1 MGLVFQQ
8 TIYNIGDYMHCIHCD
23 SDNLKKLGMRFMG
36 KEKGLGYTC
45 LDCDKTFVV
54 PTTTNDAGEEE
65 EDFAINDDL
74 HYVRDDDF
82 IDDLLKSQI
91 FVFTCAVNNTEV
103 NEKFFGSL
111 QSYCASRDAK
121 LVIFPIRYRN
131 PSMIH
136 TSDEVDYPA
145 SIVPYLVE
153 NNLELL
159 PNVRALGGLKTQA
172 TTENPLTGVDG
183 MSKGASLIIGHPQ
196 VALKTLPR
204 NADKYPAI
212 ITTTGAITEKHYST
226 TKMGYK
232 AAFNHSMSAAVVEI
246 DHQGDFFIRH
256 LNFDG
261 EGFYDVNGYYT
272 SDNVEYGLKKTLG
285 LVTGDEHAIF
295 SDETVI
301 SATYFAQDSIVAT
314 LKPEKIVR
322 HDILDSYAISHH
334 HKKSFFTMYEKHH
347 SPEKRGSMRKEM
359 LETIGFID
367 ASTPNN
373 TVNIVVA
380 ANHNDHLY
388 RWLDSVNPD
397 VDYENALLFHELRY
411 KMLLAREDSGVI
423 PEPFELFAND
433 KLKSN
438 TIFLGRDES
447 YKIGEIEISN
457 HGDVGV
463 HGSRGSSRQFSNLP
477 VKTITGHSHSPV
489 IDKGNYTVG
498 TTSLLRL
505 EYNKGLSAW
514 HHAHVVVYPNGKRQM
529 IFIVNGKWRKEF

>member
-1 MGLVFQQ
+1 MGFVFQP
-8 TIYNIGDYMHCIHCD
+8 TIYNIGDYMHCIECN

-54 PTTTNDAGEEE
+54 PTTTNDVGEEE
-65 EDFAINDDL
+65 EDFVLNDDL
-74 HYVRDDDF
+74 LYVRDEEF
-82 IDDLLKSQI
+82 INDLLKSKV

-103 NEKFFGSL
+103 NEKFLRSL
-111 QSYCASRDAK
+111 QGYCESRDAR

-136 TSDEVDYPA
+136 TSDEVDYPV

-153 NNLELL
+153 NNIELL

-212 ITTTGAITEKHYST
+212 VTTTGAITEKHYST

-246 DHQGDFFIRH
+246 DHEGDFFIRH

-272 SDNVEYGLKKTLG
+272 NGGVKLGINNTLG

-295 SDETVI
+295 SDEDVI
-301 SATYFAQDSIVAT
+301 TATYFAQDSIVAT
-314 LKPEKIVR
+314 LKPMQLVR

-347 SPEKRGSMRKEM
+347 SPDKRGSMRKEM

-367 ASTPNN
+367 ASTPKD

-411 KMLLAREDSGVI
+411 KMLLAREDSGEI
-423 PEPFELFAND
+423 PEPFELFAAD

-438 TIFLGRDES
+438 THFLGRDGS
-447 YKIGEIEISN
+447 YKIGDIEISN

-463 HGSRGSSRQFSNLP
+463 HGSRGSSKQFSNLP

-529 IFIVNGKWRKEF
+529 IFIVNGKWRKV

>member
-1 MGLVFQQ
+1 
-8 TIYNIGDYMHCIHCD
+8 MHCIDCN

-45 LDCDKTFVV
+45 LDCDRTFVV
-54 PTTTNDAGEEE
+54 PSSTNDEGVEE
-65 EDFAINDDL
+65 EDFVLNDDL
-74 HYVRDDDF
+74 LYVRDDDY
-82 IDDLLKSQI
+82 IDGLLKSKVL
-91 FVFTCAVNNTEV
+91 VFTCAVNNTEV
-103 NEKFFGSL
+103 NEKFLRAL
-111 QSYCASRDAK
+111 QGYCAARDGR

-131 PSMIH
+131 PSMINN
-136 TSDEVDYPA
+136 SDEVDYPA
-145 SIVPYLVE
+145 HIVPYLVE
-153 NNLELL
+153 NNIELL
-159 PNVRALGGLKTQA
+159 PNLRALGGLKTQA

-212 ITTTGAITEKHYST
+212 VTTTGAVTEKHYST

-246 DHQGDFFIRH
+246 DDEGDFFIRH

-261 EGFYDVNGYYT
+261 EGFFDVNGYYY
-272 SDNVEYGLKKTLG
+272 SDHVRYGHDNILG

-295 SDETVI
+295 SDEDVI
-301 SATYFAQDSIVAT
+301 TATYFAQDSIVKA
-314 LKPEKIVR
+314 LKPKTIVR

-347 SPEKRGSMRKEM
+347 SPDKRGSMRKEM
-359 LETIGFID
+359 LETIDFID
-367 ASTPNN
+367 RSTPEG
-373 TVNIVVA
+373 TTNIIVA

-388 RWLDSVNPD
+388 RWLDAVNPD

-411 KMLLAREDSGVI
+411 RMLLSREETGTI
-423 PEPFELFAND
+423 PEPFELFARD
-433 KLKSN
+433 KLKSK
-438 TIFLGRDES
+438 TVFLGRDES
-447 YKIGEIEISN
+447 YKIAEIEISN

-463 HGSRGSSRQFSNLP
+463 HGSRGTSKQFSNLP

-529 IFIVNGKWRKEF
+529 IFIVNGKWRKA

>member
-1 MGLVFQQ
+1 
-8 TIYNIGDYMHCIHCD
+8 MHCVECD
-23 SDNLKKLGMRFMG
+23 STNLKKLGMRFMG
-36 KEKGLGYTC
+36 KEKGLGYSC
-45 LDCDKTFVV
+45 LVCENTFVV

-65 EDFAINDDL
+65 EDFIINDDL
-74 HYVRDDDF
+74 KYVRDDEY
-82 IDDLLKSQI
+82 IKNLLKSKV
-91 FVFTCAVNNTEV
+91 FVFTCAVNNTAV
-103 NEKFFGSL
+103 NDKFLTSL
-111 QSYCASRDAK
+111 QNYCVLRDAQ
-121 LVIFPIRYRN
+121 LVVFPIRYRN
-131 PSMIH
+131 PSMINNVE
-136 TSDEVDYPA
+136 EVDYPA

-153 NNLELL
+153 NNIELI

-183 MSKGASLIIGHPQ
+183 MSKGASIIIGHPQ

-212 ITTTGAITEKHYST
+212 VTTTGAITEKHYST

-232 AAFNHSMSAAVVEI
+232 ASFNHAMSAAVVEI
-246 DHQGDFFIRH
+246 DKDGDFFVRH

-261 EGFYDVNGYYT
+261 EGFFDVGGYF
-272 SDNVEYGLKKTLG
+272 SSNSVSIGHKSILG
-285 LVTGDEHAIF
+285 LVTGDEHAVF
-295 SDETVI
+295 SDKDVVN
-301 SATYFAQDSIVAT
+301 ATYSNPNSIVAT

-322 HDILDSYAISHH
+322 HDLLDSYAISHH
-334 HKKSFFTMYEKHH
+334 HKKSFFTMYEKYH
-347 SPEKRGSMRKEM
+347 SPDNRGSMRKEM
-359 LETIGFID
+359 LETIAFVD
-367 ASTPNN
+367 RTTPKN
-373 TVNIVVA
+373 TTNIVVA

-411 KMLLAREDSGVI
+411 KMLLAREDSGVV
-423 PEPFELFAND
+423 PEPFELFAED
-433 KLKSN
+433 KLKSK
-438 TIFLGRDES
+438 TVFLDRDGS
-447 YKIGEIEISN
+447 YKIADIEISN

-463 HGSRGSSRQFSNLP
+463 HGSRGSSKQFSNLP

-529 IFIVNGKWRKEF
+529 IFIVNGKWRSENT

>member
-1 MGLVFQQ
+1 
-8 TIYNIGDYMHCIHCD
+8 MHCIDCN

-36 KEKGLGYTC
+36 KEKGLGYKC
-45 LDCDKTFVV
+45 LDCENTFVV
-54 PTTTNDAGEEE
+54 PTTTNDVGEEE
-65 EDFAINDDL
+65 EDFVLNDDL
-74 HYVRDDDF
+74 LYVRDDDF
-82 IDDLLKSQI
+82 IDNLLKSKV

-103 NEKFFGSL
+103 NEKFLRSL
-111 QSYCASRDAK
+111 QGYCATRDAR

-136 TSDEVDYPA
+136 TSDEIDYPA
-145 SIVPYLVE
+145 NIVPYLVE

-212 ITTTGAITEKHYST
+212 VTTTGALTEKHYST

-246 DHQGDFFIRH
+246 DDEGDFFIRH

-272 SDNVEYGLKKTLG
+272 SDNVDYGHKKTLG

-295 SDETVI
+295 SDEDVI
-301 SATYFAQDSIVAT
+301 AATYFAQDSIVAT

-334 HKKSFFTMYEKHH
+334 HRKSFFTMYEKHH
-347 SPEKRGSMRKEM
+347 SPDKRGSMRKEM
-359 LETIGFID
+359 LETIEFID
-367 ASTPNN
+367 KSTPKNV
-373 TVNIVVA
+373 VNIVVA

-388 RWLDSVNPD
+388 RWLDAVNPD

-411 KMLLAREDSGVI
+411 KMLLAREDLGEI
-423 PEPFELFAND
+423 PEPFELFAKD

-438 TIFLGRDES
+438 TVFLGRDES
-447 YKIGEIEISN
+447 YKIADIEISN

-463 HGSRGSSRQFSNLP
+463 HGSRGSSKQFSNLP

-529 IFIVNGKWRKEF
+529 IFIVNGKWRKTNPL

>member
-1 MGLVFQQ
+1 
-8 TIYNIGDYMHCIHCD
+8 MHCIHCN
-23 SDNLKKLGMRFMG
+23 SDNLKKLGMRLMG
-36 KEKGLGYTC
+36 NQKGLGYKC
-45 LDCDKTFVV
+45 LDCGETFVI

-65 EDFAINDDL
+65 EDFVINDDL
-74 HYVRDDDF
+74 HYVRDAQF
-82 IDDLLKSQI
+82 LDDLLKSKV

-103 NEKFFGSL
+103 NDKFLGSL
-111 QSYCASRDAK
+111 QKYCAHREAR

-131 PSMIH
+131 PSMIN

-145 SIVPYLVE
+145 NIVPYLVE
-153 NNLELL
+153 NNIDL
-159 PNVRALGGLKTQA
+159 PANASVRALGGLKTQA

-183 MSKGASLIIGHPQ
+183 MSKGSSIIIGHPQ

-212 ITTTGAITEKHYST
+212 VTTTGAITEKHYST

-246 DHQGDFFIRH
+246 DADGDFFIRH

-261 EGFYDVNGYYT
+261 EGFFDVNGYYT
-272 SDNVEYGLKKTLG
+272 SDKVQLGHKKSLG

-295 SDETVI
+295 SDEDVI
-301 SATYFAQDSIVAT
+301 AATYFAQDSIVAT
-314 LKPEKIVR
+314 LKPEKLVR

-334 HKKSFFTMYEKHH
+334 HKRSFFTMYEKHH
-347 SPEKRGSMRKEM
+347 SPDKRGSMRKEM
-359 LETIGFID
+359 LETIDFID
-367 ASTPNN
+367 KSTPKGAL
-373 TVNIVVA
+373 NIVVA

-388 RWLDSVNPD
+388 RWLDATNPD
-397 VDYENALLFHELRY
+397 NDYENALLFHELRY
-411 KMLLAREDSGVI
+411 KMLLAREDSGEV
-423 PEPFELFAND
+423 PEPFQLFATD
-433 KLKSN
+433 KLNSN
-438 TIFLGRDES
+438 TVFLGRDQS
-447 YKIGEIEISN
+447 YKIADIEISN

-463 HGSRGSSRQFSNLP
+463 HGSRGSSKQFSNLP

-529 IFIVNGKWRKEF
+529 IFIVNGKWRKVS